1 MSITAA
7 TSHAELTTIRPAS
20 GADLESVFALVE
32 QLGIGESPRRDSF
45 EIAFE
50 GAIAG
55 SSGHLLL
62 VAERQGRV
70 VGYALASIARP
81 LYTNGESAQL
91 QELVV
96 DSASR
101 GHRIGS
107 QLVAAVEDACRARG
121 VRQLTVASIRA
132 AALFYEQLDY
142 RSTSEFL
149 KKSFVED

>member
-7 TSHAELTTIRPAS
+7 TSPADLTTIRPAS
-20 GADLESVFALVE
+20 AADLESVFALVE
-32 QLGIGESPRRDSF
+32 QLGIGEAPQRDSF
-45 EIAFE
+45 VVAFD

-62 VAERQGRV
+62 VAERGSRV

-81 LYTNGESAQL
+81 LYTNGEAAHL

-101 GHRIGS
+101 GRRIGS

-142 RSTSEFL
+142 RSSSDFL
-149 KKSFVED
+149 KKTFVDD